1 MRSVI
6 GAVAALCVGV
16 AALAGGSPAGAQ
28 PVVATAHG
36 LGTSNSGAETVTADF
51 STGAQF
57 LALSDQVKT
66 APPGGASDSYK
77 RSMFRHWVRQPDGCT
92 TREVVLIRDAIG
104 GTRAGCQ
111 MVGATWVSPYDE
123 VSTTDPSTFDIDHM
137 VPLKEAWV
145 SGAHDW
151 TAERRTAFANDL
163 GYLFSLLAVS
173 ASSNRS
179 KGDRGPVAWMPP
191 NVSDTCSYVAEW
203 VAVKWRW
210 NLSMDAA
217 EKREVQAVLE
227 DCGPSAVPLP
237 VKAGPEGSR
246 VSRSALAAAPVPGR
260 FCKLADVGKKVTT
273 KKHGA
278 VTCARDGDRARW
290 KKAR

>member
-1 MRSVI
+1 MLCVLAGIGGFMRWVA
-6 GAVAALCVGV
+6 GAVSGLLVSV
-16 AALAGGSPAGAQ
+16 AVLVSGGAAGAQ
-28 PVVATAHG
+28 PATSA
-36 LGTSNSGAETVTADF
+36 ADF
-51 STGAQF
+51 IA
-57 LALSDQVKT
+57 LADQVST
-66 APPGGASDSYK
+66 APPTEGKDSYK
-77 RSMFRHWVRQPDGCT
+77 RSLFKHWVRQPDGCT
-92 TREVVLIRDAIG
+92 TREIVLIRDAIG

-151 TAERRTAFANDL
+151 TPERRTAFANDL

-191 NVSDTCSYVAEW
+191 NVSDACSYVAEW

-217 EKREVQAVLE
+217 EKREVDAVLG

-237 VKAGPEGSR
+237 VKADTGGSL
-246 VSRSALAAAPVPGR
+246 VSRSASTAAPVPGR
-260 FCKLADVGKKVTT
+260 FCKQADVGKKVTT
-273 KKHGA
+273 KKHGV

-290 KKAR
+290 KKVR